1 MRFALFALTA
11 LLIALLAARPAL
23 ADQPITVTGV
33 LDDQDPVTGQAVTRT
48 ITLTMLLPTNPYTG
62 TVLTSG
68 APFVFEQS
76 ATYGDVV
83 AGAGSCSLVLAFLLW
98 VTLRLSRRKI

>member
-11 LLIALLAARPAL
+11 LLTALLAARPAL

-48 ITLTMLLPTNPYTG
+48 ITLTLLLPSKPYTG
-62 TVLTSG
+62 TALTSG
-68 APFVFEQS
+68 APFILEQS
-76 ATYGDVV
+76 ATYGDVA
-83 AGAGSCSLVLAFLLW
+83 AGAGSCALVLVHLLW
-98 VTLRLSRRKI
+98 VTVRLARRKI